1 MQRNDQSQLLQR
13 RGCPRYPGLLLLN
26 QCCGRS
32 DATKRPSLAAPHP
45 RKFLRKQND
54 SGTYDSTCPVCYST
68 LGSVRIELSLDEL
81 ERSHLCLQADLV
93 RRKSEPA
100 PFRAQWD
107 GLPGASLRSV
117 GRRTCALD
125 ETPAESLD
133 VKTTPDVEI
142 GSVRGSKRS

>member
-1 MQRNDQSQLLQR
+1 M
-13 RGCPRYPGLLLLN
+13 
-26 QCCGRS
+26 
-32 DATKRPSLAAPHP
+32 ATPHP
-45 RKFLRKQND
+45 RKFFRKQND
-54 SGTYDSTCPVCYST
+54 SGAYDSTCPVCYGT

-133 VKTTPDVEI
+133 VKTTLDVDI
-142 GSVRGSKRS
+142 GSVGASKRS